1 VKLMDAAKAFEKRMN
16 TEAPGL
22 DASSVKTMASR
33 GLTVTA
39 LDPKAL
45 AEFRTAAE
53 KLVSSSR
60 GTMVPADIFDQA
72 VQERDAFRKTKG
84 K

>member
-1 VKLMDAAKAFEKRMN
+1 MN
-16 TEAPGL
+16 TEAPAQ
-22 DASSVKTMASR
+22 DASSVKTMAAR
-33 GLTVTA
+33 GHTVTT

-53 KLVSSSR
+53 KLVTSSR
-60 GTMVPADIFDQA
+60 GSMVPADVFDQA
-72 VQERDAFRKTKG
+72 VQERDAYRKTKG